1 MDHGQKRIRVG
12 IVGFGLLGQY
22 LYTELERD
30 AAAKRR
36 FEVAFVWNRSI
47 DKVRSWRSSS
57 GANDGEAA
65 LSVPSELVLENL
77 NDFATMR
84 PDLVVEV
91 AHPGIYAEFGV
102 KFLSHCS
109 IFVGS
114 PTAFADDSV
123 LKQCLDVSTATS
135 HSILCPVGALW
146 GAQDIARM
154 AQRGS
159 LTALEITMKKPPQ
172 SMRLEEPLQS
182 AVEEFI
188 KSSDVERVL
197 FRGPVGELCPLA
209 PNNVNT
215 MACAALASGIKLGFK
230 GCVGVL
236 LADKSIEAHVIEICV
251 TGKPLPGRT
260 DPFVCRTVRYNP
272 CDPNAVTASATYG
285 SFLSSLLRADGNYG
299 PGLHFC

>member
-1 MDHGQKRIRVG
+1 
-12 IVGFGLLGQY
+12 LGQY
-22 LYTELERD
+22 LYTELVRD
-30 AAAKRR
+30 AQAKRK
-36 FEVAFVWNRSI
+36 FEVVFVWNRSI
-47 DKVRSWRSSS
+47 DKVRSWRSSTNGS
-57 GANDGEAA
+57 DEEG
-65 LSVPSELVLENL
+65 LTVPPELVLENL
-77 NDFATMR
+77 SGFELTQ
-84 PDLVVEV
+84 PDLIVEV

-102 KFLSHCS
+102 RFLTQCS

-114 PTAFADDSV
+114 PTAFANESV
-123 LKQCLDVSTATS
+123 LQQCLEVSAALN

-188 KSSDVERVL
+188 RSPEVEKVL
-197 FRGPVGELCPLA
+197 FRGPVGELCPMA

-236 LADKSIEAHVIEICV
+236 VADKTIEAHVIEVCV

-285 SFLSSLLRADGNYG
+285 SFLSSLLRADMSYG